1 MSTAGS
7 ADGAACVSGL
17 AAAAASRRQAGCPLC
32 DAPGGRVVVQAPR
45 WRLIHAQEEG
55 FPAFYRVV
63 WEDHV
68 AEFSQLSRAERHE
81 CMDVVAT
88 VEEALLRHLRP
99 VKANVAALGNV
110 VPHLHWHVI
119 ARFDWDSRFP
129 APVWAPA
136 QREPDAARLAEVAAM
151 LPAVEKDLLAR
162 LAGA

>member
-1 MSTAGS
+1 VKAP
-7 ADGAACVSGL
+7 
-17 AAAAASRRQAGCPLC
+17 GCALC
-32 DAPGGRVVVQAPR
+32 DAPGGRVLAQAPR

-68 AEFSQLSRAERHE
+68 AEFSQLPRGERHE

-99 VKANVAALGNV
+99 AKVNVAALGNV

-136 QREPDAARLAEVAAM
+136 QRQPDAARLRELAQA
-151 LPAVEKDLLAR
+151 LPVLEQDLVSR
-162 LAGA
+162 LAPAA